1 MKIELISPLMKSP
14 RNIGEAFHL
23 PQMSLAL
30 LASLTPPEIDVSITD
45 ELVQPIDF
53 DKEADLVGITV
64 NTKTARRAYEIAD
77 QFRSR
82 SVPVVL
88 GGIHPKVARHEAV
101 QHANAI
107 VLGEAEGKWMRLL
120 EDFKNG
126 GLKTVY
132 RSDTFPGLELSPF
145 PRRELFQ
152 SDQYDT
158 VNLVQ
163 TSRGCPYACHFCSV
177 SSLYGK
183 GVRLR
188 PVDNVIAEIKILK
201 GNKLF
206 FVDDNIAGRP
216 GYAKQLFTRLI
227 PLRKKWIGQA
237 SITVANKKEMLQL
250 LHKSGCE
257 GLFVG
262 FETDSIDS
270 LKEIGKHQNINT
282 NYFESIKKLH
292 DNGILILGAFIVGFD
307 SDDKSCFEK
316 LLEFVVTSKIDV
328 VDISVLT
335 PYPGTVLYERL
346 KAQKRLINDKW
357 WLKYYADEV
366 VYKPKLMTREELF
379 QGRISTL
386 REIYKMGPT
395 VKRWIRSFSR
405 HSLSG
410 IIINWRGNMGYRM
423 HAHAEAKDEPHLFE
437 YAPDPQTAKKE
448 LISVHS
454 EIQRGGI

>member
-1 MKIELISPLMKSP
+1 MKIELISPLMRSP

-30 LASLTPPEIDVSITD
+30 LASLTPPEIDISITD

-77 QFRSR
+77 EFRSR

-88 GGIHPKVARHEAV
+88 GGIHPIVARHEAV

-120 EDFKNG
+120 EDFRNG
-126 GLKTVY
+126 SLKTVY
-132 RSDTFPGLELSPF
+132 SSDKFPSLELSPF

-152 SDQYDT
+152 SDKYDT

-188 PVDNVIAEIKILK
+188 PVDNVIAEIKTLK

-206 FVDDNIAGRP
+206 FVDDNIVGRT

-227 PLRKKWIGQA
+227 PLKKKWIGQA
-237 SITVANKKEMLQL
+237 SITVANKKEMLKL

-262 FETDSIDS
+262 FETNSIDT
-270 LKEIGKHQNINT
+270 LEEIGKIQNINT
-282 NYFESIKKLH
+282 NYFESVKKLH
-292 DNGILILGAFIVGFD
+292 DNGISILGSFMVGFD
-307 SDDKSCFEK
+307 NDDKSCFEN

-328 VDISVLT
+328 VDISILT

-386 REIYKMGPT
+386 REIYKIGPT
-395 VKRWIRSFSR
+395 LKRWIRSLSR
-405 HSLSG
+405 PSLFG
-410 IIINWRGNMGYRM
+410 IIINWKGNMGYRM
-423 HAHAEAKDEPHLFE
+423 HAYAEAKDELDLSE
-437 YAPDPQTAKKE
+437 NALELETTKKR
-448 LISVHS
+448 VN
-454 EIQRGGI
+454 

>member
-1 MKIELISPLMKSP
+1 MLPDEKELTMKIELISPLMRSS
-14 RNIGEAFHL
+14 RNMGEAFHL

-30 LASLTPPEIDVSITD
+30 LASLTPSEIDISITD

-77 QFRSR
+77 EFRSR

-88 GGIHPKVARHEAV
+88 GGIHPKVARHEAI
-101 QHANAI
+101 QYANAI

-126 GLKTVY
+126 SLKQVY
-132 RSDTFPGLELSPF
+132 SSDKFPRLELSPS

-152 SDQYDT
+152 SVKYDT

-183 GVRLR
+183 GIRLR
-188 PVDNVIAEIKILK
+188 PVDNVIAEIKTLK

-206 FVDDNIAGRP
+206 FVDDNIVGKT

-227 PLRKKWIGQA
+227 PLKKKWIGQA
-237 SITVANKKEMLQL
+237 SITVANKKEMLKL
-250 LHKSGCE
+250 LYKSGCE

-262 FETDSIDS
+262 FETSSIDT
-270 LKEIGKHQNINT
+270 LKEMGKIQNINT
-282 NYFESIKKLH
+282 NYFESVKKLH
-292 DNGILILGAFIVGFD
+292 DNGISILGSFIVGFD
-307 SDDKSCFEK
+307 SDDKFCFEN
-316 LLEFVVTSKIDV
+316 LLEFVATSKIDV
-328 VDISVLT
+328 VDISILT
-335 PYPGTVLYERL
+335 PYPGTVLYERM

-357 WLKYYADEV
+357 WLKYDADEV
-366 VYKPKLMTREELF
+366 VYQPKLMTREELS

-386 REIYKMGPT
+386 REIYKIGPT
-395 VKRWIRSFSR
+395 LKRWIRSLTR
-405 HSLSG
+405 PSLFG
-410 IIINWRGNMGYRM
+410 IIINWKGNMGYRK
-423 HAHAEAKDEPHLFE
+423 HA
-437 YAPDPQTAKKE
+437 YAAANGEIDLPENALE
-448 LISVHS
+448 LETTKI
-454 EIQRGGI
+454 IG